1 MTIEINMKRENNDS
15 IFFLK
20 WIFHIHRR
28 RYRVISHRRRISLR
42 TTTTNFQKIVFAA
55 AGRRRLFVAGP
66 AAAIRPEFVAK
77 QQHNSGKITTAA
89 PTTRMTTAMTK
100 TTTTKIA
107 QPNAG
112 PSYFDKFIE
121 SSREGKCVTR
131 YKCIN
136 IDRYIAEKQDYIL
149 RNDREKQRDEKIIII
164 NCCHNNNQ

>member
-1 MTIEINMKRENNDS
+1 MKRENNDS
-15 IFFLK
+15 IFF
-20 WIFHIHRR
+20 WNGYFIFIDAD
-28 RYRVISHRRRISLR
+28 IELSP
-42 TTTTNFQKIVFAA
+42 TDDVF
-55 AGRRRLFVAGP
+55 RWEQQQQIFRKSFSPLP
-66 AAAIRPEFVAK
+66 AAAASSRPAPPPPFWPEFVAK

-89 PTTRMTTAMTK
+89 PTTTMTTTTAMTP

-121 SSREGKCVTR
+121 SSRERKCVTR

-149 RNDREKQRDEKIIII
+149 RNDREKQRDEKI
-164 NCCHNNNQ
+164 NNNNQLLPQ

>member
-1 MTIEINMKRENNDS
+1 MILS
-15 IFFLK
+15 FLK

-55 AGRRRLFVAGP
+55 APSRP
-66 AAAIRPEFVAK
+66 APPPPFRPEFVAK
-77 QQHNSGKITTAA
+77 QQQNSRKITTAA
-89 PTTRMTTAMTK
+89 PTTTMTTTTAMTPT

-112 PSYFDKFIE
+112 PSYFDKYIE
-121 SSREGKCVTR
+121 SSRERKCVTR

-136 IDRYIAEKQDYIL
+136 IDRYIAEKRDYIL
-149 RNDREKQRDEKIIII
+149 RNDREKQRDEKI
-164 NCCHNNNQ
+164 NNNNQLLPQ